1 MANII
6 GHLIAKVGADISE
19 FSEAIGVA
27 EGQLKTVSSS
37 MANIGQKMSLGV
49 TAPIVGIG
57 AAALSSAADLNE
69 GLANVAS
76 LGVAGDRI
84 NELREDVQTLQVDV
98 GKTATDLT
106 DGLYQ
111 VVSAFG
117 DSADTAEI
125 LRINAMG
132 AAAGLA
138 TTGQAIALTSAVTK
152 NYGDTSAEAV
162 QATTD
167 LAFTAV
173 RLGQTTFPE
182 LAGAMGRVAGM
193 SKSLGVSQEELFG
206 VMAASTGV
214 MGSASEVSTQLSGLY
229 TAMMA
234 PTENLAALISDLGF
248 ANSEAMIGSLG
259 LQGSIAA
266 IVDAATA
273 SDQPLQSYIGS
284 IEGQRLAIG
293 LAGELAGDYESK
305 LGEMANASGA
315 AAAAFAAQ
323 SEGVN
328 STSFQMQQLRQQITT
343 VGADLGQTLV
353 PALASVLE
361 AATPVIQGI
370 ANLAQRF
377 SEMDPKQQKIILGAI
392 GLAAAIG
399 PIAGVVSSVITVV
412 GVVTPLI
419 SGLAAVIGAVV
430 SPALLVGAAI
440 GAIVA
445 VLADWATGGEMLPAM
460 LESWG
465 LEGMAEKLS
474 VFYGWLDKGAAKLS
488 EWGAATFS
496 WGLEGLSEM
505 LSTVHGWLEKG
516 ATKLGEWGTA
526 TFSWG
531 LEGLSETLST
541 VHGWLDKGAAK
552 LSEWGAATF
561 SWGLEGLSEMLSTVH
576 GWLEKGA
583 TKLGEW
589 GTATFS
595 WGLEGLSETLS
606 TVHGWLEKG
615 ATKLSE
621 WGEVTFSSFG
631 EFTAPAWVD
640 TLLAW
645 AWPTLANI
653 DWVDAL
659 LTWGWP
665 LLGPVGWA
673 IKLTNWSWPTL
684 SQPGWIG
691 SLFKFKWPG
700 FPSRPRWLGGG
711 GDEDVGENAS
721 GTPSWRGGVT
731 WVGEEGPELINLPRG
746 TAIYPADASA
756 AMASPTININNP
768 TIRSDADIR
777 TLARAVGRELQR
789 MHA

>member
-37 MANIGQKMSLGV
+37 MANIGRKMSLGV

-516 ATKLGEWGTA
+516 ATKL
-526 TFSWG
+526 
-531 LEGLSETLST
+531 
-541 VHGWLDKGAAK
+541 
-552 LSEWGAATF
+552 
-561 SWGLEGLSEMLSTVH
+561 
-576 GWLEKGA
+576 
-583 TKLGEW
+583 
-589 GTATFS
+589 
-595 WGLEGLSETLS
+595 
-606 TVHGWLEKG
+606 
-615 ATKLSE
+615 SE

-711 GDEDVGENAS
+711 GDEDEDVGENAS
-721 GTPSWRGGVT
+721 GTPSWRGGLT

>member
-284 IEGQRLAIG
+284 IDGQRLAIG

-541 VHGWLDKGAAK
+541 VHGWL
-552 LSEWGAATF
+552 
-561 SWGLEGLSEMLSTVH
+561 
-576 GWLEKGA
+576 
-583 TKLGEW
+583 
-589 GTATFS
+589 
-595 WGLEGLSETLS
+595 
-606 TVHGWLEKG
+606 EKG

-721 GTPSWRGGVT
+721 GTPSWRGGLT